1 MDDEDYRE
9 TEAAGDYYQEE
20 LEAPRAEAM
29 MEVEFLE
36 KEEEIGPSLGRV
48 LSPSYRS
55 RYLMRV
61 ILIIMQAS
69 CPSLSSPSTASGWA
83 SNFTRSG
90 KVNTWRRSPCFSN
103 INKKYITKKVQD
115 LHMFQ

>member
-48 LSPSYRS
+48 LSLSYK
-55 RYLMRV
+55 
-61 ILIIMQAS
+61 
-69 CPSLSSPSTASGWA
+69 SL
-83 SNFTRSG
+83 
-90 KVNTWRRSPCFSN
+90 
-103 INKKYITKKVQD
+103 
-115 LHMFQ
+115 